1 MSGWVN
7 DFGDPHRPQLHLATL
22 GDLDDSGVQQLASA
36 TGFLGHVIGQA
47 VRRQGFGLSSV
58 PPAGAEGLFLASG
71 GRSDRGHLLGL
82 EHPDHKPLGTQ
93 LGGTVLYDAYGTA
106 VSLVQ
111 KNLRMVHASDIQVTV
126 GGMLVRVRKDRVD
139 IGAMEAPNAVVTTA
153 GPSTK
158 VFSV

>member
-36 TGFLGHVIGQA
+36 TGFLGHIIGQA

-58 PPAGAEGLFLASG
+58 PPAGAEFLFLASG
-71 GRSDRGHLLGL
+71 GRSDRGHLLGG
-82 EHPDHKPLGTQ
+82 EHPDYRIANTP
-93 LGGTVLYDAYGTA
+93 LGGTVLYNHTGDV
-106 VSLVQ
+106 VSVVQ
-111 KNLRMVHASDIQVTV
+111 KNIRIVHASDVQMVV
-126 GGMLVRVRKDRVD
+126 QGMLVRVRKDRVD